1 MLPLDAITEYKAIYK
16 KLYGVV
22 LSDEEATLRANNLV
36 NLYKAVYEQASFCV
50 SDDEEKAPQD
60 TLS

>member
-36 NLYKAVYEQASFCV
+36 NLYKAVYEQPSFCV
-50 SDDEEKAPQD
+50 SDDEGKTPQD
-60 TLS
+60 TLF

>member
-36 NLYKAVYEQASFCV
+36 NLYKAVYEQPSFCV
-50 SDDEEKAPQD
+50 SDDEEKTPQD

>member
-1 MLPLDAITEYKAIYK
+1 MLPLDAITEYKTIYE

-36 NLYKAVYEQASFCV
+36 NLYKAVYEQPSFCL
-50 SDDEEKAPQD
+50 SDDVGNTPPD

>member
-1 MLPLDAITEYKAIYK
+1 MLPLDAITEYKTIYK

-36 NLYKAVYEQASFCV
+36 NLFKAVYEQPSFCV
-50 SDDEEKAPQD
+50 ADDVENTPSD

>member
-1 MLPLDAITEYKAIYK
+1 MLPPDAITEYKTIYE

-22 LSDEEATLRANNLV
+22 LTDEEATLRANNLV
-36 NLYKAVYEQASFCV
+36 NLYKAVYEQPSFCL
-50 SDDEEKAPQD
+50 SDDVKNTPPD